1 MNCMTRVVPRVA
13 VRGAVSPLTRLFED
27 AFADSFFHPGREDG
41 EPSVDILPLDVSENE
56 KELVVRGNLP
66 GFRKEDISVEVQ
78 DGVLSISAT
87 RTEESEQKDEKFY
100 RRERRTGT
108 LARRVALPFEVQ
120 EDAVHAEFRD
130 GVLTLRLPR
139 SPKTMPRK
147 VSIN

>member
-1 MNCMTRVVPRVA
+1 MNCMTRVAPRV
-13 VRGAVSPLTRLFED
+13 VVSPLTRLFED
-27 AFADSFFHPGREDG
+27 AFSDSFFHPIEGQDTLTA
-41 EPSVDILPLDVSENE
+41 DILPLDVSENE

-66 GFRKEDISVEVQ
+66 GFRKEDINVEVQ

-87 RTEESEQKDEKFY
+87 RTEESEQKGERFY
-100 RRERRTGT
+100 RRERRMGT

-120 EDAVHAEFRD
+120 DDAVHAEFRD